1 MSVDLLFASTLCQK
15 ILDAGN
21 DACCIVESES
31 LLINAM
37 SANAQLLFGYTA
49 EELIGQPFT
58 TLLVQHDAAQHG
70 LQHVLNNTNNRLFK
84 TASGNHFHSNLSV
97 SQLEGV
103 AIITFQ
109 HSSESTSL
117 LPNNEISVLKSTLN
131 AMNITNRV
139 ARIGSWRVDLLAKIA
154 SWSQET
160 AMIHG
165 FDKAMQF
172 AIDDAINFYA
182 PKHRELIKQTFYQ
195 CANNGSPFD
204 EVLQL
209 VTKDNKTVWVR
220 SIGEPEYNSAGEI
233 VAVRGAFQDIDDLVK
248 AKLKVNELE
257 ASLANT
263 LEQISDA
270 FFTLDR
276 NWCFTYTNSK
286 AERLL
291 KMEKEALIGNNVW
304 ELFPEAVGS
313 EYQTRYEYA
322 LKHNET
328 VRFSSYYEPLNSL
341 FDVSAYPTEQG
352 LAVYFKDLTAFDEL
366 KKRSKQAEKIE
377 SEVGHLEALFRL
389 TGGVAHD
396 FNNLLTVIMSNAE
409 YLYDKMPT
417 HSDLKKNSQLIL
429 SAAQK
434 SSNLTQHLLA
444 FSSKQILSPE
454 EANLSTV
461 IHNIQALAAN
471 IIPNNIS
478 INLNIKEDNSTVFV
492 DKNKLQLCILNIII
506 NACEAMP
513 NGGSI
518 LIEVFTPSELT
529 LLNNIP
535 SAQHHYIQIKIS
547 DTGSG
552 MNEYVRKRA
561 FEPYFTTKDNEKN
574 HGLGLS
580 TVYGFAQQ
588 SSGAAF
594 IESGSE
600 QGCHVSL
607 LFPCLH
613 EKESNS
619 HTNPPAIEDKT
630 VLLVEDDELL
640 MEYLKLFLTKAGYQ
654 VDYSSTADG
663 AVPMLEQKTYQIVI
677 SDIITP
683 GIMDGVQLSIL
694 INEKYPKTN
703 IILSSGYNNYS
714 EEISEQMGKN
724 FYYLAKPYK
733 ISELLSLLKKCAH

>member
-1 MSVDLLFASTLCQK
+1 MSVDLLFSSMLYQK
-15 ILDAGN
+15 IVDAGN

-31 LLINAM
+31 LLITAM
-37 SANAQLLFGYTA
+37 STNAQLLFGYTA
-49 EELIGQPFT
+49 EEQIGRPFT
-58 TLLVQHDAAQHG
+58 TLLVQHDTAQYSLKHF
-70 LQHVLNNTNNRLFK
+70 LTNTNNRLFK
-84 TASGNHFHSNLSV
+84 TASGTHFYSDLSV

-109 HSSESTSL
+109 HSSESTTL
-117 LPNNEISVLKSTLN
+117 PPNNEISVLKSTLN

-209 VTKDNKTVWVR
+209 VTKDDKTVWVR
-220 SIGEPEYNSAGEI
+220 AIGEPEYNNAGEI
-233 VAVRGAFQDIDDLVK
+233 VAVRGAFQDIDDLAK

-257 ASLANT
+257 TSLANT

-276 NWCFTYTNSK
+276 NWCFTYANSK

-291 KMEKEALIGNNVW
+291 KMKKEALIGNNVW
-304 ELFPEAVGS
+304 VLFPEAVGS
-313 EYQTRYEYA
+313 EYQTHYEHA
-322 LKHNET
+322 LKHNKT

-409 YLYDKMPT
+409 YLRDKMPT
-417 HSDLKKNSQLIL
+417 YSDLKKNSQLIL

-434 SSNLTQHLLA
+434 SSDLTQQLLA

-454 EANLSTV
+454 KANVPTV
-461 IHNIQALAAN
+461 LRNIQALAAN

-478 INLNIKEDNSTVFV
+478 INLNIKKDESTVFV
-492 DKNKLQLCILNIII
+492 DKNKLQLCIVNIII

-529 LLNNIP
+529 LLNNSL
-535 SAQHHYIQIKIS
+535 SAQRHYIQIKVS

-552 MNEYVRKRA
+552 MNEYTRKRA

-594 IESGSE
+594 IETGSE
-600 QGCHVSL
+600 QGCHISL
-607 LFPCLH
+607 LFPCLD
-613 EKESNS
+613 EKESSS
-619 HTNPPAIEDKT
+619 HTIIPRVENKA

-640 MEYLKLFLTKAGYQ
+640 MEYLKLFLTKEGYQ

-663 AVPMLEQKTYQIVI
+663 AAPMLEQKTYQIVI

-683 GIMDGVQLSIL
+683 GTMDGVQLSIL
-694 INEKYPKTN
+694 INEKYPQTN

-733 ISELLSLLKKCAH
+733 ISELLALLKKCC

>member
-1 MSVDLLFASTLCQK
+1 MSIDLLFASTLCQK
-15 ILDAGN
+15 TLDAGN

-31 LLINAM
+31 LLITAM

-84 TASGNHFHSNLSV
+84 TASDNYFHSNLSV
-97 SQLEGV
+97 SQLEGI

-352 LAVYFKDLTAFDEL
+352 LAIYFKDLTAFDEL

-535 SAQHHYIQIKIS
+535 SAQHHYIQIKVS

-619 HTNPPAIEDKT
+619 HTNSPAIEDKT